1 MCLRTSEPHRKNDP
15 AFLVG
20 AVTRHWAGGPRDVH
34 VLHATRER
42 HESPSFGFDQAVR
55 IAVHER
61 DFAVLKLQSLRRQI
75 P

>member
-20 AVTRHWAGGPRDVH
+20 AVTRHRAGGPRDVH

-42 HESPSFGFDQAVR
+42 HESPSSRFDQAVR
-55 IAVHER
+55 IAVHEG

-75 P
+75 A